1 MWMFLE
7 LKVKLIHVAIKQ
19 FDNQNKTK
27 FLYYKKGELT
37 MKKATE
43 LIFTVN
49 GIEQKLTAKLINEVF
64 ANEDGTT
71 TFMWHSGR
79 KAITDKYLGKKW
91 VHKKIF
97 NKEGSLESE
106 MSRIFDDNGKLI
118 SISEDKA
125 DGGRETT
132 LYEYDDSSIL
142 IHQKTES
149 MSSDGSTKV
158 YERWYKNF
166 SNGGPI
172 DESKLNF
179 EKDVCYRELDENGKV
194 IHFIDSYGENFNE
207 YVDGAL
213 VKTISKKDGK
223 IRSQISYYKSD
234 DELIE
239 VQKSE
244 NLEDKSI
251 YYEIKDYHKTI
262 EVSNRVYA
270 TYMITEKM

>member
-1 MWMFLE
+1 
-7 LKVKLIHVAIKQ
+7 
-19 FDNQNKTK
+19 
-27 FLYYKKGELT
+27 

-71 TFMWHSGR
+71 TSMWHSGR
-79 KAITDKYLGKKW
+79 KVITDKYLGKKW

-106 MSRIFDDNGKLI
+106 LSRIFDDNGQLI

-125 DGGRETT
+125 DCGRETT
-132 LYEYDDSSIL
+132 LYEYDDSNIL

-149 MSSDGSTKV
+149 VSSDGSTKV

-166 SNGGPI
+166 SNGELL
-172 DESKLNF
+172 DESKLDF
-179 EKDVCYRELDENGKV
+179 EKDFCYRELDSNCKV
-194 IHFIDSYGENFNE
+194 IHFIDSYGEYFNE

-262 EVSNRVYA
+262 DVSNRVYA